1 MKACD
6 IIGQLTRNSYENNN
20 GTIPPHEVIN
30 RFGYLIKGKGKVS
43 GLDFARAILK
53 SGLDCVEF
61 RENNASTAASI
72 IYEIEVFPTRGYKS
86 VELLL
91 KCWV

>member
-1 MKACD
+1 MKAFD
-6 IIGQLTRNSYENNN
+6 IIGELTRNSYENNN
-20 GTIPPHEVIN
+20 GFIPPQEVIN
-30 RFGYLIKGKGKVS
+30 RFGFLIKGKGKVS

-72 IYEIEVFPTRGYKS
+72 IYEIEVFQTRGYKS

-91 KCWV
+91 NCWV